1 VIVTAKTQ
9 SLDVAAGRET
19 KVLEEGKSCRVA
31 RVGACGAGINQPAS
45 PVGQSRF
52 FVLPV
57 AVAVGI
63 GIWTVHKGLESP
75 DRP

>member
-1 VIVTAKTQ
+1 
-9 SLDVAAGRET
+9 
-19 KVLEEGKSCRVA
+19 
-31 RVGACGAGINQPAS
+31 
-45 PVGQSRF
+45 
-52 FVLPV
+52 VLPV